1 MRKVKVLARSLAV
14 VETLGSVNVVCSDK
28 TGTLTANRMFA
39 RTLGVFGLT
48 SSPQDAIGHINL
60 GSPVGNAFKQL
71 QFVTAVCNAATFD
84 KADEKLPLNERR
96 IYGDATDSAI
106 LRVAEEIHGLSKA
119 QEGWEKRY
127 QLPFNSKVSHVPF
140 PMIEVFSSH
149 FYPTFPTLH
158 RTSSCSSSSR
168 TPTVWN

>member
-71 QFVTAVCNAATFD
+71 QFVAAVCNAATFD

-96 IYGDATDSAI
+96 NF
-106 LRVAEEIHGLSKA
+106 HC
-119 QEGWEKRY
+119 
-127 QLPFNSKVSHVPF
+127 PFRKINKDLWIIQAGSRQ
-140 PMIEVFSSH
+140 SS
-149 FYPTFPTLH
+149 T
-158 RTSSCSSSSR
+158 
-168 TPTVWN
+168 